1 MWHFDMNY
9 ETCCKDTETESQPHK
24 RKKEKR
30 VCHYYPTSTSAA
42 ILLNAS
48 SVVLI
53 IPSFAKPLPKMGM
66 PDISTFQNT
75 SIFVALALILLED
88 DDDKGISVSVL
99 IPVTGP
105 SVIFVCTT
113 NCSGFTVTN

>member
-1 MWHFDMNY
+1 MNY
-9 ETCCKDTETESQPHK
+9 ETCCKDTETESQLHVEE
-24 RKKEKR
+24 KKEKK
-30 VCHYYPTSTSAA
+30 VCHYLTSTSAA

-75 SIFVALALILLED
+75 SIFVALALILLLEED
-88 DDDKGISVSVL
+88 DDDEGISVSVL

-113 NCSGFTVTN
+113 NCSGFTITN

>member
-1 MWHFDMNY
+1 MKP
-9 ETCCKDTETESQPHK
+9 ETCCKDTETESQLHVEE
-24 RKKEKR
+24 KKEKK
-30 VCHYYPTSTSAA
+30 VCHYLTSTSAA

-53 IPSFAKPLPKMGM
+53 IPSFAKPLPKIGM

-75 SIFVALALILLED
+75 SIFVALILLVD
-88 DDDKGISVSVL
+88 DEGLSVSVL

-105 SVIFVCTT
+105 SVIF
-113 NCSGFTVTN
+113 